1 MLRRFICFG
10 ALLLIFM
17 SFRGLSQNPV
27 SRNYTVDDGLPSNEV
42 YDIFE
47 DSLGYLWFATDHGI
61 SRFDGYE
68 FKNYSTNDGLSHNT
82 IFGFFEDYR
91 HRVWMRAFNST
102 LCYMEN
108 GQIYPYKHN
117 TVLKEFLGRHF
128 IQTFGIDSL
137 GDLWFNSILAPFG
150 LHRQDQQTGEIRRI
164 PHKKGYNAFLRELGG
179 GKFISGVYRDE
190 NPKQINDRV
199 IYEHHTWYYNT
210 VPVKTPERDVF
221 RAGTVGKGHY
231 MSSYSQNL
239 TELDHGRIVRRLSM
253 PGRVP
258 VTYIYGDKGNFW
270 ITGPGLYLSTPDSL
284 YRFFK
289 DQPLNCIHKDKRG
302 SYWLASTNHGILYI
316 PDKRIQEPAF
326 HHTEKPYLLAVY
338 KNVLYSLS
346 QNKLKTFLL
355 SGQGPGKVMDSVYIA
370 YWVHHLT
377 VNSSRNELQLSGS
390 FCTLNQQNPEKLG
403 AIVNFNT
410 VMPGMGSCRN
420 SFRFGNS
427 IYAAGNAGWEI
438 LNEKKDKHYLSV
450 KHGFSK
456 FCSAICLDSAGMVWI
471 GAADGL
477 YTYTKGQTLPYRP
490 GESAFRQNISAIN
503 CMGDGTLVVSTRGR
517 GLILLDGN
525 RTYYIRKSDGLTTD
539 LCDLLLIDGH
549 SIWVCTNKGLNKIL
563 IKRSSRGLEFQ
574 ITKICMEH
582 GLPSN
587 LIHDAVRYKNLL
599 ILATGKGLAWFDV
612 NQFALNHYTP
622 PVYIDA
628 VSTNRRGVTV
638 DSLLSDTETDL
649 SFGFT
654 GLLYNSPGKVQY
666 RYKLEGYEN
675 EWNYTVERSVR
686 YLNLPAGDYAFV
698 VTAMNENGIWN
709 EAPARYAFSIPLHFT
724 KTWWFFSILILLG
737 GSILWLSIHYY
748 LKQRRM
754 QERMSMNILMAE
766 LKTLRSQMKPHFV
779 FNSLSSIQ
787 HFILDNDQESAH
799 LYLSRFASLMRKI
812 LENAS
817 KDSISLSRE
826 IEMLTLYLS
835 LEKLRFGKEFEYQT
849 VIDESLDPEHI
860 EIPPMLIQ
868 PYIEN
873 AIWHGLLPKKS
884 QARLWIRFYPEEE
897 TNLVC
902 EIEDNGIGRK
912 AAAEKKK
919 SGHQSTG
926 MKNMEERIGILNH
939 MQNKHIHVSVTD
951 LFDSTGTAAGTKVI
965 LKFSHTL
972 IYKLSS

>member
-10 ALLLIFM
+10 ALLLVLIH
-17 SFRGLSQNPV
+17 SRGLAQNPV

-61 SRFDGYE
+61 SRFDGYD
-68 FKNYSTNDGLSHNT
+68 FKNYSTNDGLTHNT
-82 IFGFFEDYR
+82 IFGFFEDHR

-102 LCYMEN
+102 LCYMEH
-108 GQIYPYKHN
+108 GQIYSYKHN
-117 TVLKEFLGRHF
+117 PALKEFLGRYF

-137 GDLWFNSILAPFG
+137 GDLWFNSIRAPFG
-150 LHRQDQQTGEIRRI
+150 LYHQDQQTGEIRRI

-179 GKFISGVYRDE
+179 GKFISGIYRDE
-190 NPKQINDRV
+190 HPKQINDHV
-199 IYEHHTWYYNT
+199 IYENHTWYYNT
-210 VPVKTPERDVF
+210 VPVSVPERDVF
-221 RAGTVGKGHY
+221 RAATAGKGHY
-231 MSSYSQNL
+231 MSSYSQKL
-239 TELDHGRIVRRLSM
+239 TELNHGRIVRRLSM
-253 PGRVP
+253 PERVP
-258 VTYIYGDKGNFW
+258 VTYIYGDKDHFW

-289 DQPLNCIHKDKRG
+289 GQSLNSIRKDKRG
-302 SYWLASTNHGILYI
+302 SYWLASTDHGILYI
-316 PDKRIQEPAF
+316 PDKRILEPAF

-346 QNKLKTFLL
+346 RNKLKTFLL
-355 SGQGPGKVMDSVYIA
+355 SDQGPGKVMDSVKLA
-370 YWVHHLT
+370 YWVHRLT

-390 FCTLNQQNPEKLG
+390 FCALNPQHPEKPG
-403 AIVNFNT
+403 SIINFNT
-410 VMPGMGSCRN
+410 VMPGTGSCRN

-438 LNEKKDKHYLSV
+438 LNEKKDKHYLSAQ
-450 KHGFSK
+450 HGFSK

-477 YTYTKGQTLPYRP
+477 YTFAKGRTLPYRP

-503 CMGDGTLVVSTRGR
+503 CMGDGILVVSTRGR
-517 GLILLDGN
+517 GLILLDGD

-539 LCDLLLIDGH
+539 LCDQLLIDGH
-549 SIWVCTNKGLNKIL
+549 SIWVCTNKGLNRIL
-563 IKRSSRGLEFQ
+563 IKRNSRGLEFR
-574 ITKICMEH
+574 ITNICMEH

-587 LIHDAVRYKNLL
+587 LIHDAVRYKHLL

-612 NQFALNHYTP
+612 NRFALNHYTP

-628 VSTNRRGVTV
+628 VSTNRRRITV

-666 RYKLEGYEN
+666 RYKLEGYESD
-675 EWNYTVERSVR
+675 WNYTTERSVH

-698 VTAMNENGIWN
+698 VTAMNENGVWSDK
-709 EAPARYAFSIPLHFT
+709 AARYGFSIPLHFT
-724 KTWWFFSILILLG
+724 KTWWFLFLLIASGLTILCLI
-737 GSILWLSIHYY
+737 IRYY
-748 LKQRRM
+748 LKQRRA
-754 QERMSMNILMAE
+754 QERLSMHVLMAE

-799 LYLSRFASLMRKI
+799 LYLSRFANLMRRI
-812 LENAS
+812 LDNTS
-817 KDSISLSRE
+817 KDSISLAGEMATLE
-826 IEMLTLYLS
+826 IYLS
-835 LEKLRFGKEFEYQT
+835 LEKLRFGKEFEYSII
-849 VIDESLDPEHI
+849 IDERLDPEQC

-873 AIWHGLLPKKS
+873 AIWHGLLPKKN
-884 QARLWIRFYPEEE
+884 QPRLWIRFYPEGN
-897 TNLVC
+897 TTLVC
-902 EIEDNGIGRK
+902 EVEDNGIGRK
-912 AAAEKKK
+912 AAAEKQK

-939 MQNKHIHVSVTD
+939 MPHNRISSGITD
-951 LFDSTGTAAGTKVI
+951 LVDANGHATGTKVT
-965 LKFSHTL
+965 LKFSNTL
-972 IYKLSS
+972 ILNS